1 VPVAAELDARFDFVA
16 PGREPLMW
24 CLIAFILTFFVTR
37 SITRY
42 IRATADRTGPRK
54 WWQPHNISV
63 SGKGDGSGGGLH
75 IHHAVFGVVLVLA
88 SGVAMVTMSADG
100 NVHQFTVAAVFF
112 GIGAALVLDEF
123 ALILHLQDV
132 YWAEDGRTSVDAV
145 FVAAAVA
152 GLLVMGFNPLSF
164 FDIGIW
170 RDDDSVAARLSVI
183 ALAVFTLALA
193 VVVLLKGKLWTGL
206 LGMFITP
213 LLFIGAL
220 RLSRPH
226 APWARWHYQD
236 KPGKMRRSLERER
249 YLRRPFVQANLW
261 LQHVVAGEP
270 RFPSDNEI
278 DAELDR
284 QIHAAPPPNRAEA
297 PAASDEPLPAG
308 R

>member
-1 VPVAAELDARFDFVA
+1 MPPALLRADLAAARFDLVY

-42 IRATADRTGPRK
+42 IRANADDTGPRK
-54 WWQPHNISV
+54 WWQPHNIS
-63 SGKGDGSGGGLH
+63 GKGGTH
-75 IHHAVFGVVLVLA
+75 IHHAVFGVIGVLT
-88 SGVAMVTMSADG
+88 SGVAMVTMAGDG
-100 NVHQFTVAAVFF
+100 TVRQFTVAAVFF

-123 ALILHLQDV
+123 ALILHLSDV
-132 YWAEDGRTSVDAV
+132 YWSEDGRTSVDAV
-145 FVAAAVA
+145 FVATAVA
-152 GLLVMGFNPLSF
+152 GLLVLGFNPLSF

-170 RDDDSVAARLSVI
+170 RADDSMLARATVI
-183 ALAVFTLALA
+183 ALAVGTLALA

-206 LGMFITP
+206 VGMFITP
-213 LLFIGAL
+213 LLFVGAI

-236 KPGKMRRSLERER
+236 KPHKMRRSLARER

-261 LQHVVAGEP
+261 LQHVIAGEP
-270 RFPSDNEI
+270 RFPSDNEV

-284 QIHAAPPPNRAEA
+284 EIHPAAAPGAGRLEGSDAAQPA
-297 PAASDEPLPAG
+297 PAGS
-308 R
+308 